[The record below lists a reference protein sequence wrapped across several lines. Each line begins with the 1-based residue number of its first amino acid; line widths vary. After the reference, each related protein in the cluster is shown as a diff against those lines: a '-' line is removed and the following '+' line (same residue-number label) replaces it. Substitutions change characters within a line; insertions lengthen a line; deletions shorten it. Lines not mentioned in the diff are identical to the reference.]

1 MIPFSHHPSLS
12 ALTLSFSITFT
23 GNTLA
28 DENLRGAQRK
38 PARSR
43 TKVLIFSDIFP
54 YFISAPLLDH
64 HSVTAYHQNVRGYS
78 PPNTR
83 CLRNSGSFSFLTVHT
98 LFIPMSLTPIQ
109 CSIWCI
115 NQVPVLCS
123 VHLFLRAPLQVP
135 PLDLFAV

>member
-43 TKVLIFSDIFP
+43 TKVLIFLDIFP

-64 HSVTAYHQNVRGYS
+64 HSITAYHQNVS
-78 PPNTR
+78 QIKPPEHPLFTQFR
-83 CLRNSGSFSFLTVHT
+83 FLFISYRHP